1 MSVEII
7 AEIAQGYEGDVSQA
21 LLLARGAVRA
31 GADAVKFQLVIAD
44 EIAVPDYQYYDLFRT
59 LEMSQ
64 VNWQSVAD
72 VVKQAEKLLYFDVFG
87 EQSLSHAIQLGA
99 HGVKIHTTDF
109 LNTYLIQKALES
121 MPRVLISLGGVSVNE
136 LARFI
141 DFYNVVPGRD
151 VCFMYGFQA
160 EPTPLAE
167 NHLRRLRAFIE
178 HFPGHHFGFMDH
190 SEGCSDE
197 SLFLALVTL
206 GYEIDCIEKHISL
219 DSTLQLE
226 DYISALDP
234 NGFRIFS
241 ERVRTVES
249 ALGSDCL
256 DVTPQELAYRQKAM
270 KVVVSN
276 RNLSKGLRLKN
287 TDVVLKRVGQPS
299 ENLSLHKL
307 EQVIGRELN
316 RDLEPHQQI
325 LEDML
330 K

>member
-7 AEIAQGYEGDVSQA
+7 AEIAQGYEGDASQA
-21 LLLARGAVRA
+21 RLLARGAVRA
-31 GADAVKFQLVIAD
+31 GADAVKFQLVYAD

-59 LEMSQ
+59 LEMP
-64 VNWQSVAD
+64 QSDWRDVAD

-99 HGVKIHTTDF
+99 DGVKIHTTDF
-109 LNTYLIQKALES
+109 LNTYLIQIALES
-121 MPRVLISLGGVSVNE
+121 MPRVLISLGGVSANE
-136 LARFI
+136 LAQFI
-141 DFYNVVPGRD
+141 EFYNVMPGRH

-160 EPTPLAE
+160 EPTPISE
-167 NHLRRLRAFIE
+167 NHLRRLRAFID

-190 SEGCSDE
+190 SEGKSDE
-197 SLFLALVTL
+197 SLFLALATI

-234 NGFRIFS
+234 KGFRKFA

-256 DVTPQELAYRQKAM
+256 EVTPQELEYRQKAM

-276 RNLSKGLRLKN
+276 RILSKGHRLTN
-287 TDVVLKRVGQPS
+287 TDVVLKRVGQPA
-299 ENLSLHKL
+299 EILALRKI

-316 RDLEPHQQI
+316 CDLDSHQQV